1 MFGIENFTGFLLVGI
16 ALNLTPG
23 SDTVYIMTR
32 SIAQGKKAGLV
43 SVLGIGTGSFIHTL
57 GSALG
62 LSIILTYSTTL
73 FMAVKYLGAAYI
85 IYLGLKMI
93 LDKNVLF
100 ENARQACNHPDLLRV
115 YRQAVLTNV
124 LNPKVA
130 LFFLTFLP
138 QFINPANTY
147 GPLPFLI
154 LGGTFIAT
162 GAMWCLCL
170 AYSASFMTTALRNN
184 RRMGIISQRISGA
197 VLIGLGAHLA
207 LKRS

>member
-1 MFGIENFTGFLLVGI
+1 MFGIENFTGFLVVGI

-32 SIAQGKKAGLV
+32 SVSQGKKAGLV
-43 SVLGIGTGSFIHTL
+43 SVLGISTGSLIHTL
-57 GSALG
+57 GAALG

-93 LDKNVLF
+93 LGKNGLL
-100 ENARQACNHPDLLRV
+100 ACDQQLNNRTNLGRV

-170 AYSASFMTTALRNN
+170 AYSASFTTTALRNN
-184 RRMGIISQRISGA
+184 RRMRIMSQRISGA
-197 VLIGLGAHLA
+197 VLIGLGAHLD